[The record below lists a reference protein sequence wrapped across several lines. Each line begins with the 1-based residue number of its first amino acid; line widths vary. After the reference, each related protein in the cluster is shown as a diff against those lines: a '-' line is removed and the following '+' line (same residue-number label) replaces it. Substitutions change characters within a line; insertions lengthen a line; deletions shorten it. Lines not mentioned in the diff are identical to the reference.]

1 MRTGIRSRASRLGT
15 AAVMAAGLSA
25 PAGAAPRSPEGSSID
40 TSFIEPRPVVIGE
53 RTMRVAGPWTG
64 TPVIGTRPME
74 TRAIETRRVRQE
86 AGIYPVLVVVDE
98 TAAGATVELHL
109 KRVDVAERIASYQ
122 GELVYDPAALTVSAG
137 RIPAGITGSW
147 NETRRGTLR
156 FAGVA
161 VGGIDAGPVLAL
173 TVSTTRPLAAEAFQL
188 RLEELVSAT
197 GFGDLAPR
205 IRQDG
210 PHPALSRTRP

>member
-1 MRTGIRSRASRLGT
+1 MRLGT
-15 AAVMAAGLSA
+15 AAVMAAGLAAS
-25 PAGAAPRSPEGSSID
+25 AGAAPRATGQP
-40 TSFIEPRPVVIGE
+40 PVQ
-53 RTMRVAGPWTG
+53 
-64 TPVIGTRPME
+64 TRPIG
-74 TRAIETRRVRQE
+74 RQSVETRRIQPDPLAPLPMDARQE

-122 GELVYDPAALTVSAG
+122 GELVYDPAALTISAG

-161 VGGIDAGPVLAL
+161 VGGIEAGPVLTLNVA
-173 TVSTTRPLAAEAFQL
+173 TTRPLAADAFRL
-188 RLEELVSAT
+188 RMEELVSAT

-205 IRQDG
+205 LRQDG
-210 PHPALSRTRP
+210 AHPALSRTRP

>member
-1 MRTGIRSRASRLGT
+1 MGTGIRSRASRFGT
-15 AAVMAAGLSA
+15 AGLMAMGLSA
-25 PAGAAPRSPEGSSID
+25 PAGAAPRA
-40 TSFIEPRPVVIGE
+40 IGE
-53 RTMRVAGPWTG
+53 PGALIAERWIG
-64 TPVIGTRPME
+64 TPLIETRPME
-74 TRAIETRRVRQE
+74 TRSAQPRPARQE

-161 VGGIDAGPVLAL
+161 VAGIEAGPVLTL
-173 TVSTTRPLAAEAFQL
+173 TVVTTRPLAAEAFRL
-188 RLEELVSAT
+188 RMEEVVSAT

-205 IRQDG
+205 LRQDG
-210 PHPALSRTRP
+210 AHPALSRTRP

>member
-1 MRTGIRSRASRLGT
+1 
-15 AAVMAAGLSA
+15 MALGLSA
-25 PAGAAPRSPEGSSID
+25 PAGAAPRPVGAPSIG
-40 TSFIEPRPVVIGE
+40 TPPINTTPIEPRSTDSRPVE
-53 RTMRVAGPWTG
+53 P
-64 TPVIGTRPME
+64 
-74 TRAIETRRVRQE
+74 RRVRQE
-86 AGIYPVLVVVDE
+86 AGIYPVLVVTDE

-161 VGGIDAGPVLAL
+161 VGGIEAGPVLTL
-173 TVSTTRPLAAEAFQL
+173 TVATTRPLAAEAFRL
-188 RLEELVSAT
+188 RMEELVSAT

-205 IRQDG
+205 LRQEG
-210 PHPALSRTRP
+210 AHPALSRTRP